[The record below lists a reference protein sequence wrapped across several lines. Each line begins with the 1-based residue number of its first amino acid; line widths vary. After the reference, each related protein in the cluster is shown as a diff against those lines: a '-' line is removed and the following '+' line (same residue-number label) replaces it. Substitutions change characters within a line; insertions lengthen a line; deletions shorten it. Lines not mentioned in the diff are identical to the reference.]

1 MALPFEKRKLTSDE
15 FLAWE
20 LNQIE
25 RHDFVDGEAYAMS
38 GAGEAHV
45 TVTGNVW
52 AALRDRVRSSG
63 CRAFFTDMKLKVE
76 ATGNFFYPDVFVT
89 CGEADRADPLVKREP
104 KLIVEVLSKSTAAY
118 DRGDKFANYR
128 QIPTLKEY
136 ALIDPDR
143 RIADVFRLGQDGLWV
158 LHPLTL
164 QNATDT
170 LNFASVNIALTAAE
184 VFADVDVDVANAA
197 A

>member
-1 MALPFEKRKLTSDE
+1 
-15 FLAWE
+15 
-20 LNQIE
+20 
-25 RHDFVDGEAYAMS
+25 
-38 GAGEAHV
+38 
-45 TVTGNVW
+45 
-52 AALRDRVRSSG
+52 
-63 CRAFFTDMKLKVE
+63 
-76 ATGNFFYPDVFVT
+76 
-89 CGEADRADPLVKREP
+89 
-104 KLIVEVLSKSTAAY
+104 VLSKSTAAY

-164 QNATDT
+164 RNATDT

-184 VFADVDVDVANAA
+184 VFADVDVVGANAA

>member
-1 MALPFEKRKLTSDE
+1 MALPVEKRKFTPDE

-25 RHDFVDGEAYAMS
+25 RHDFVDGEVYAMS

-104 KLIVEVLSKSTAAY
+104 TLIVEVLSKSTAAY

-128 QIPTLKEY
+128 QIPSLKEY

-184 VFADVDVDVANAA
+184 VFADVDVVGANAA

>member
-1 MALPFEKRKLTSDE
+1 MALPFEKRKFTPDE

-20 LNQIE
+20 LEQIE
-25 RHDFVDGEAYAMS
+25 RHDFVDGEVYAMS

-63 CRAFFTDMKLKVE
+63 CRTFITDMKLKVE

-89 CGEADRADPLVKREP
+89 HSEADRADPLIKREP
-104 KLIVEVLSKSTAAY
+104 TLIVEVLSKSTAAY

-184 VFADVDVDVANAA
+184 VFADVDVDGANAA

>member
-1 MALPFEKRKLTSDE
+1 MALPVEKRKLTSDE

-25 RHDFVDGEAYAMS
+25 RHDFVDGEVYAMS

-89 CGEADRADPLVKREP
+89 CGEADRADPLVKRQP
-104 KLIVEVLSKSTAAY
+104 TLIVEVLSKSTAAY
-118 DRGDKFANYR
+118 DRGDEFANYR
-128 QIPTLKEY
+128 QIPSLKEY

-143 RIADVFRLGQDGLWV
+143 RIADVFRLGHDGLWV

-164 QNATDT
+164 RNATDT

-184 VFADVDVDVANAA
+184 VFADVDEVGASGTA
-197 A
+197 